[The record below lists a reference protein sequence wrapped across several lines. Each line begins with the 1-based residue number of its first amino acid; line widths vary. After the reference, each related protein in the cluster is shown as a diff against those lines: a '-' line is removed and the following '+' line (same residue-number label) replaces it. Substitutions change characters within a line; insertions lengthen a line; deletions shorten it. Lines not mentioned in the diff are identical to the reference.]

1 MSAKSTSDAAVDA
14 AAVREV
20 HRRFITGVTV
30 VTTMDGDLPRGLA
43 VNAFCS
49 ISLEPPLVMVCV
61 QTTSSTYP
69 ALLRAEHLGINILA
83 ADQTGVA
90 GVFASKAAD
99 KFAELDWTPA
109 AHGSPLLDGAAARV
123 EVEIGERLRAST
135 HTAFL
140 GRIVQAE
147 HRDTDPL
154 VYRAGKFF
162 SPDGMTP
169 LTA

>member
-1 MSAKSTSDAAVDA
+1 MSTPAKSVGEVDSE
-14 AAVREV
+14 AVREV
-20 HRRFITGVTV
+20 HRRFVTGVTV
-30 VTTMDGDLPRGLA
+30 VTTMDGEVPRGLA

-49 ISLEPPLVMVCV
+49 VSLEPPMVMVCV

-69 ALLRAEHLGINILA
+69 ALLRAEHLAINILA
-83 ADQTGVA
+83 ADQVDVA
-90 GVFASKAAD
+90 GVFASKASD
-99 KFAELDWTPA
+99 KFATLDWTPGK
-109 AHGSPLLDGAAARV
+109 HGSPLLDSSAARV

-135 HTAFL
+135 HTVFV

-162 SPDGMTP
+162 DPSDMTA
-169 LTA
+169 L